1 MLDTSVLVLQM
12 GASKIRCSRSLADS
26 ACTYTGGGYSERLR
40 QIPQE
45 IRQAVFERNKGLC
58 RKCGAKGIQIDHIC
72 GNSNDMDNLQLL
84 CVKCHN
90 KKTRE
95 NFVVIS
101 QETHPDEWAK
111 REELISRVHSPQP
124 AHLCDSSDWTEFWR
138 TVKKRRRELLKNN
151 KKALEG

>member
-1 MLDTSVLVLQM
+1 MQHFSVLTFVRMRRSLLDTSVLVLQM

-90 KKTRE
+90 
-95 NFVVIS
+95 
-101 QETHPDEWAK
+101 
-111 REELISRVHSPQP
+111 
-124 AHLCDSSDWTEFWR
+124 
-138 TVKKRRRELLKNN
+138 
-151 KKALEG
+151 